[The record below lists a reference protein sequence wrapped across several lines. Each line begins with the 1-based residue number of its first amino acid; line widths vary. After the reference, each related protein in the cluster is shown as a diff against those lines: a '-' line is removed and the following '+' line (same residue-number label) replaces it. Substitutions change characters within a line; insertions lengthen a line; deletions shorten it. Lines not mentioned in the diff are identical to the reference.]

1 MCALQRVMGAQIV
14 LDETFAFLNKR
25 KAVMVYLEPSYAF
38 WRENSGR
45 SKSSL
50 EFAQRLGADKLILI
64 TRFLLHCL
72 LA

>member
-1 MCALQRVMGAQIV
+1 
-14 LDETFAFLNKR
+14 
-25 KAVMVYLEPSYAF
+25 MVYLEPECAF
-38 WRENSGR
+38 WSENSGR